1 MITKDK
7 TELVLDEIGVT
18 IPLVW
23 DGDEVEPFQLGTMT
37 TGVDIN
43 SENDLLNVVSHRFYP
58 VARSGVSY
66 NWFWES
72 SQYDHA
78 VEDAVNVEI
87 EMESLYNRPPYAL
100 EDKTLGIYPL
110 VQGMAVAWLLG
121 VAPVGSRMSV
131 VGHTYRGM
139 TTWVNRRDVIPWF
152 EFTFLYDL
160 FVHGADVI
168 QNNCVIVYKDAQYHI
183 EIDGT
188 PTPIIKGNKATRKHI
203 EFTEILQQQ
212 VETLAKHQYAMG
224 KHFKPV
230 AKFEGICGEEII
242 LHKVAQA
249 GEYLITTLP
258 RPKLNYQ
265 FFIEGDS
272 FYFYEYQVEINLTAR
287 KCVSQ

>member
-100 EDKTLGIYPL
+100 EDKPLGIYPL
-110 VQGMAVAWLLG
+110 
-121 VAPVGSRMSV
+121 
-131 VGHTYRGM
+131 
-139 TTWVNRRDVIPWF
+139 
-152 EFTFLYDL
+152 
-160 FVHGADVI
+160 
-168 QNNCVIVYKDAQYHI
+168 
-183 EIDGT
+183 
-188 PTPIIKGNKATRKHI
+188 
-203 EFTEILQQQ
+203 
-212 VETLAKHQYAMG
+212 
-224 KHFKPV
+224 
-230 AKFEGICGEEII
+230 
-242 LHKVAQA
+242 
-249 GEYLITTLP
+249 
-258 RPKLNYQ
+258 
-265 FFIEGDS
+265 
-272 FYFYEYQVEINLTAR
+272 TAR
-287 KCVSQ
+287 VSRSVRHKIDNRNPFDCRHIQFP